1 MGDSRKNLFAEGRK
15 INVLCVIPTLGQGG
29 AQKILVDFAHKL
41 AHRESSSKI
50 QSVSLLTFKEN
61 NENFYQ
67 PDQSISLYSTST
79 VRGDSVS
86 FSSMPISACKMRRQ
100 LKAIAPDVILSFQ
113 DISNVVSILGTFG
126 LRQIKLVVSE
136 RQDTRFYSYT
146 FFRKILRYFLYNF
159 SDVIVVQTSAI
170 ADQFPTFLK
179 KKIVIVP
186 NHIAAHS
193 HHSKPDVADQGK
205 FFRAIAVGRLAD
217 QKHFD
222 LLIES
227 ALHLEKFHDSWKI
240 DIYGSGSLM
249 KLHQQKIEK
258 YNLQNFIFIH
268 KPTKDIIGKMAS
280 SHLFLFP
287 SRYEGFPNA
296 LAEAISCGLP
306 SIAFEEVS
314 GCAELIRHKH
324 NGLLLK
330 ESDRNPIAFAKS
342 MDYMMSEP
350 KLRKLYGLNC
360 LEILPKYDEEVLLN
374 QWMKLLIENEL
385 QAS

>member
-1 MGDSRKNLFAEGRK
+1 
-15 INVLCVIPTLGQGG
+15 
-29 AQKILVDFAHKL
+29 
-41 AHRESSSKI
+41 
-50 QSVSLLTFKEN
+50 
-61 NENFYQ
+61 
-67 PDQSISLYSTST
+67 
-79 VRGDSVS
+79 
-86 FSSMPISACKMRRQ
+86 
-100 LKAIAPDVILSFQ
+100 
-113 DISNVVSILGTFG
+113 
-126 LRQIKLVVSE
+126 
-136 RQDTRFYSYT
+136 
-146 FFRKILRYFLYNF
+146 
-159 SDVIVVQTSAI
+159 
-170 ADQFPTFLK
+170 
-179 KKIVIVP
+179 
-186 NHIAAHS
+186 
-193 HHSKPDVADQGK
+193 
-205 FFRAIAVGRLAD
+205 
-217 QKHFD
+217 
-222 LLIES
+222 
-227 ALHLEKFHDSWKI
+227 
-240 DIYGSGSLM
+240 M